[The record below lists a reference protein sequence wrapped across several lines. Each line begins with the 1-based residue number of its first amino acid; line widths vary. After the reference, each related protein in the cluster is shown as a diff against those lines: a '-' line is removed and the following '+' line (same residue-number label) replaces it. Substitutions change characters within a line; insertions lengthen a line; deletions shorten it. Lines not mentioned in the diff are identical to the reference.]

1 MVEVTG
7 LPVQLPAAV
16 YWRLLKK
23 RRGGGALDRMPRTHP
38 FMSYALRPF
47 FLLNGL
53 VAIAVISSWF
63 MKMHGTGLGNRT
75 RFYQYLK
82 ARIKETRIVL
92 EI

>member
-23 RRGGGALDRMPRTHP
+23 RRGGGALDRMPRTYP

-53 VAIAVISSWF
+53 VAISSWF